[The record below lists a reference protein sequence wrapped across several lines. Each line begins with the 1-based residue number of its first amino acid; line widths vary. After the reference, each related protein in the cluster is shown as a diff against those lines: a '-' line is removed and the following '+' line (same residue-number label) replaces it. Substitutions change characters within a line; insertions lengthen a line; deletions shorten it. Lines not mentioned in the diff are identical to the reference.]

1 MQDHRNL
8 GHVASPAEVAS
19 LASLVARKLAS
30 PLYLLALRNRA
41 SSRRQLPARQRN
53 TPPPGWRIVAGR
65 LASRVGGASPVAS
78 PQAGIF
84 SASHLAN
91 SVARK
96 PARCSRIATLRATA
110 TLTH

>member
-8 GHVASPAEVAS
+8 GHVASPAEIAS

-53 TPPPGWRIVAGR
+53 TPPPGLAYRCTPACITGR
-65 LASRVGGASPVAS
+65 RRVSRRKPTGRNLQCFASRK
-78 PQAGIF
+78 F
-84 SASHLAN
+84 S
-91 SVARK
+91 R
-96 PARCSRIATLRATA
+96 T
-110 TLTH
+110 